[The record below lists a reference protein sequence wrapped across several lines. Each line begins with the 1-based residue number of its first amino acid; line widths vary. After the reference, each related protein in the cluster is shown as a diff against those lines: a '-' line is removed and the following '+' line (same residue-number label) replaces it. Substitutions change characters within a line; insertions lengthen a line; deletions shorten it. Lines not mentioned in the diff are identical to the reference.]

1 MSESTRQGR
10 RLSHP
15 WWSLTGRIWLTTL
28 LFSLLMAGLSVLAIS
43 RLSVLESSVNHV
55 LSRNYSSVKAVDG
68 MKDAISRFRA
78 GDLARESAQARFS
91 HWFEIEQRNLTEPGE
106 DALTATVA
114 RQAGDFFNLART
126 DPARARQAGA
136 PALSLALDQI
146 VELNEHAMFSAD
158 RRTVRVARDLR
169 AGELAIV
176 MLAVLILGASNFV
189 VSWSMI
195 ILPMRKLM
203 NTLRQID
210 DEHSLR
216 SMPRPQTVELAELAA
231 EFNLMVGR
239 LQAEFARRLDELTL
253 ERSKIAAVIESV
265 EDGLIVFDRGG
276 SVTHINEVAC
286 AILSL
291 DRETISVAR
300 DDSDVASRLLALRQG
315 SLDSSIPVEFKA
327 FAHGRDHT
335 YVARAFPWNDADR
348 GTIGAIVLLQDVTFV
363 RDQERARNNLVATLS
378 HELKTPLTSAMIA
391 ADLLAESIGPS
402 LDPRQR
408 EFLQTLREDTA
419 RMQRLA
425 NDLLD
430 VSRAATARIGVERK
444 SIMLDQVLRDAARPL
459 SLQAEEKG
467 IALDLQ
473 LTSTPLSMWGDPV
486 KLPWVVTNLVG
497 NALRYTPVGGRITL
511 ALSREN
517 GNAEIVVSDTGP
529 GISLDMV
536 GRIFEPYAQLADSM
550 PAGAAGLGL
559 FIAKEIVEAHNGRI
573 LVASGPGVG
582 STFTIHLP
590 IREEAIDQDPGGR

>member
-1 MSESTRQGR
+1 MLER
-10 RLSHP
+10 RHRGWLLSHP
-15 WWSLTGRIWLTTL
+15 WWSLSGRLWLTTL
-28 LFSLLMAGLSVLAIS
+28 LFSFLMAALGVLAIS

-55 LSRNYSSVKAVDG
+55 LSRNYSSVRAVDG
-68 MKDAISRFRA
+68 MKEAIARFRA
-78 GDLARESAQARFS
+78 GDLAREAAQARFTY
-91 HWFEIEQRNLTEPGE
+91 WFGIEQRNLTEPGE

-126 DPARARQAGA
+126 DPARARQVGA

-158 RRTVRVARDLR
+158 RRTVSVARHLR
-169 AGELAIV
+169 TSELTIA
-176 MLAVLILGASNFV
+176 MLAVLILGASSFV
-189 VSWSMI
+189 VSWGMI
-195 ILPMRKLM
+195 VLPMRKLM

-210 DEHSLR
+210 DERSLR
-216 SMPRPQTVELAELAA
+216 AMPKPQTVELAELAA

-253 ERSKIAAVIESV
+253 ERSKIAAVLESV
-265 EDGLIVFDRGG
+265 EDGLIVFDRAG

-300 DDSDVASRLLALRQG
+300 DDSDVAKRLLALRQG
-315 SLDSSIPVEFKA
+315 SFDGSIPVEFKA

-335 YVARAFPWNDADR
+335 YVTRAFPWNEAGR

-363 RDQERARNNLVATLS
+363 RDQERARNHLVATLS
-378 HELKTPLTSAMIA
+378 HELKTPLTSATIA
-391 ADLLAESIGPS
+391 ADLLAESLGSS

-419 RMQRLA
+419 RMQRLT

-444 SIMLDQVLRDAARPL
+444 SINLDQVLRDAARPL
-459 SLQAEEKG
+459 SIQAEEKG
-467 IALDLQ
+467 IAFDLH
-473 LTSTPLSMWGDPV
+473 LTPAPFSMWGDPV

-497 NALRYTPVGGRITL
+497 NALRYTPSGGRITL

-529 GISLDMV
+529 GIAADMV
-536 GRIFEPYAQLADSM
+536 ERIFEPYAQLADSM

-559 FIAKEIVEAHNGRI
+559 FIAKEIVEAHNGSI
-573 LVASGPGVG
+573 VVASGPGAG
-582 STFTIHLP
+582 STFTIQLP
-590 IREEAIDQDPGGR
+590 IREEAIE